1 MSKRNLV
8 LLILALAAVFA
19 VACEDSPEKGMAI
32 FGVSDINNND
42 PVVVST
48 ADGTGGVVEMTFR
61 WRPYLDPDGTIVEA
75 YPGGDYVIEHYRIT
89 WTRVSAGSGV
99 IAPRETTTSIF
110 VPVYDLVDAGIVV
123 VTPDEAATMT
133 AGTVLNAN
141 IEFTAREM
149 GTEQDAKFAATVSV
163 TFN

>member
-1 MSKRNLV
+1 MLKRNL
-8 LLILALAAVFA
+8 LLLTLAIAALFALA
-19 VACEDSPEKGMAI
+19 CDDTPEEGMAV
-32 FGVSDINNND
+32 FGVSDINGNA

-48 ADGTGGVVEMTFR
+48 IDGTGGVVSMTFR
-61 WRPYLDPDGTIVEA
+61 WRPYFDTDGTITEA
-75 YPGGDYVIEHYRIT
+75 YPHGDYVVEQYRIT

-99 IAPRETTTSIF
+99 ISPRETTTSIF
-110 VPVYDLVDAGIVV
+110 VPVYDLVPAGIVV

-149 GTEQDAKFAATVSV
+149 GTDRDAKFAAVVSV

>member
-1 MSKRNLV
+1 MMKRHLV
-8 LLILALAAVFA
+8 LFILAIAALFA
-19 VACEDSPEKGMAI
+19 VACDDTAEEGMAI
-32 FGVSDINNND
+32 FGVSDINGNE

-48 ADGTGGVVEMTFR
+48 ADGSGGVVSMTFR
-61 WRPYLDPDGTIVEA
+61 WRPYFDTEGSITEA
-75 YPGGDYVIEHYRIT
+75 YPHGDYNIEHYRIT

-99 IAPRETTTSIF
+99 IGARETTTSIF
-110 VPVYDLVDAGIVV
+110 VPVYDLVPAGIIV

-133 AGTVLNAN
+133 AGTILNAN

-149 GTEQDAKFAATVSV
+149 GTDRDAKFSATVSV